1 MNHGYFAFWCI
12 LNKFS
17 GPCGRLENQTR
28 QRKLISHSADVLEI
42 CLSIRLVDLKNH
54 SKSPGSMWCACPAE
68 SQTPSTA
75 QCTGQ
80 SKELGRRTKM
90 QGNTTPAELCRKF
103 GKISSYQNTF
113 PFSTFMKDKQIRQ
126 VNVGTQI
133 LLMHI
138 SAIK

>member
-1 MNHGYFAFWCI
+1 
-12 LNKFS
+12 
-17 GPCGRLENQTR
+17 
-28 QRKLISHSADVLEI
+28 
-42 CLSIRLVDLKNH
+42 
-54 SKSPGSMWCACPAE
+54 MWCAYPAE
-68 SQTPSTA
+68 VQTPSTA

-80 SKELGRRTKM
+80 SKELNRRNEM
-90 QGNTTPAELCRKF
+90 RGNTAPAELCRKF

-138 SAIK
+138 SVIK